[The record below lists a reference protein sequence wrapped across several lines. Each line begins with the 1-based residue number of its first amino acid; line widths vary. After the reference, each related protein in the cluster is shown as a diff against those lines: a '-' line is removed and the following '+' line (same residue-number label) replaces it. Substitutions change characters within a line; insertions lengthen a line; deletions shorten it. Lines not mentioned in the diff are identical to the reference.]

1 MQIRKII
8 VALSI
13 ASMLA
18 SSGAQATGIP
28 VFDATTAANFLATL
42 ENDATKI
49 TALQSQVTSLQRQID
64 MNTGTRGMG
73 SSAVS
78 SAASE
83 WGGILQQISTST
95 GSYGELVKSVVA
107 NQSALT
113 PESKAKMSPAQQD
126 IYARLWNLGAMQKV
140 IADTTTITAARQ
152 LTEIKALSDK
162 IDTADDP
169 KAIADLNAALAAK
182 KLELDNTRLHLYA
195 MDQQMQAE
203 QRLIEQRQRELAI
216 ESIGSRETVTIHI
229 R

>member
-18 SSGAQATGIP
+18 SSGAHAAGIP
-28 VFDATTAANFLATL
+28 VFDATTAANFLSTL

-49 TALQSQVTSLQRQID
+49 TALQSQVTSLQRQVD

-73 SSAVS
+73 SLAVS

-83 WGGILQQISTST
+83 WSGILQQISTST
-95 GSYGELVKSVVA
+95 GSYGELVKSIVA

-113 PESKAKMSPAQQD
+113 PERKAKMSPAEQD
-126 IYARLWNLGAMQKV
+126 IYARLWNLGARQKV

-152 LTEIKALSDK
+152 LNEIKALSDK

-182 KLELDNTRLHLYA
+182 KLELDNTKLQLYA

-203 QRLIEQRQRELAI
+203 QRLLELRQRELAI
-216 ESIGSRETVTIHI
+216 SRMGSRDTVSIHI

>member
-1 MQIRKII
+1 MPIRKIF
-8 VALSI
+8 VTLSI

-18 SSGAQATGIP
+18 SSGAHAAGIP
-28 VFDATTAANFLATL
+28 VFDATTAINFLSTL

-49 TALQSQVTSLQRQID
+49 TALQSQVTSLQRQVD

-73 SSAVS
+73 SLAVS
-78 SAASE
+78 SAATE

-95 GSYGELVKSVVA
+95 GNYGELVKNIVA

-113 PESKAKMSPAQQD
+113 PERKAKMSPAQQD

-140 IADTTTITAARQ
+140 IADTTMTTAARQ

-182 KLELDNTRLHLYA
+182 KLELDNTRLQLYA

-216 ESIGSRETVTIHI
+216 ERMGSRETVSIHI